1 MKCAWYLHSLPIHLL
16 ISDYL
21 LQSPVDSNFRLI
33 GSWLHS
39 QRSSIMDLYIA
50 VTRYITVTYQLPKNF
65 QFAYIFCNVDLY
77 IAVILHLTITLQFPK
92 SDRCTQVWLC
102 VLLHWIL
109 PCDTKI
115 GTKNLLDL
123 YHIDWNVFIRVDTVA
138 LFVFIVVQ
146 GHITVEWSPATLQ
159 LLDWKHKSSGC
170 TKSNSH
176 WTANFDGRGYEV
188 SNDSCCLVIV
198 SCSWL
203 LMVISLVGPRSWV
216 HWSGVKPQ
224 SQFR

>member
-1 MKCAWYLHSLPIHLL
+1 
-16 ISDYL
+16 
-21 LQSPVDSNFRLI
+21 
-33 GSWLHS
+33 
-39 QRSSIMDLYIA
+39 MDLYIV
-50 VTRYITVTYQLPKNF
+50 VTQYITVADQLPKNF
-65 QFAYIFCNVDLY
+65 QLAYILCNVDLC
-77 IAVILHLTITLQFPK
+77 IVVILHLTITLPFPK

-115 GTKNLLDL
+115 ETKNLLDL
-123 YHIDWNVFIRVDTVA
+123 YHIDWNVFSRVDTVA
-138 LFVFIVVQ
+138 LYVFIVVQ
-146 GHITVEWSPATLQ
+146 GHITVEWSSATLQ
-159 LLDWKHKSSGC
+159 LLDWKHKSTGC